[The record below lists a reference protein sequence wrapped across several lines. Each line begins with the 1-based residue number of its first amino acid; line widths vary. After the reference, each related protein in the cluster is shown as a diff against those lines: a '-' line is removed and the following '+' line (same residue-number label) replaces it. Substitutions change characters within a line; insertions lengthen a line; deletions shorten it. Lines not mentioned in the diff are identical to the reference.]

1 MLHVTFYSEKNV
13 TRLLLSNTG
22 MLDYRLLFCYIFI
35 IWCAFVLITA
45 WRIFLLIGSLGS
57 PRPAQRHAGACR
69 MRSAW
74 GSICGAWMP
83 LGSQWPRGARG
94 GCAIGATCAAGPFV
108 GCMAGRTTP
117 VEKSRLATR
126 SLACSMRACCV
137 QCLGELSCVCVC
149 VFVVTGARP
158 SLSGNRSSFT
168 GGPVLLRLY
177 PLPADRDPEDGP
189 MASARAAQPQSESE
203 SLRCANA
210 RVTSPL
216 VSPWH

>member
-1 MLHVTFYSEKNV
+1 MCVRAHHSMADFPP
-13 TRLLLSNTG
+13 
-22 MLDYRLLFCYIFI
+22 DWLFGIP
-35 IWCAFVLITA
+35 T
-45 WRIFLLIGSLGS
+45 
-57 PRPAQRHAGACR
+57 P
-69 MRSAW
+69 
-74 GSICGAWMP
+74 
-83 LGSQWPRGARG
+83 
-94 GCAIGATCAAGPFV
+94 CAAACWSMPYAQCV
-108 GCMAGRTTP
+108 GINLRGVDASGQPVASRCSRWVRDRCDMCSRPVCRLHGRSHYPGREVPPRHSEPCMQH
-117 VEKSRLATR
+117 
-126 SLACSMRACCV
+126 ACMLRAV
-137 QCLGELSCVCVC
+137 LGGVVMCLCVC